1 MDSSPRQQNSKQED
15 ERPVAGGVGSDAIS
29 GLSNNGRK
37 ITRHDVKMVQN
48 LIERCLQLYMNKN
61 DVVNTLLEQARIE
74 PGFTSLVWQKLEKE
88 NVEFFKAYNLRL
100 TLKEQIDRFNQL
112 LVHQCQLMHYPASQD
127 FPSHQNGDAQVPV
140 TGLPAEPSFLQQ
152 QSGVPSTCHSQM
164 RQVSSVSDCQV
175 VNGFPASGSFHQ
187 LHLNADREAIVDG
200 HSTVTTLPIN
210 RSFESEVGGG
220 PASNGRFSLGAV
232 EMAGFSN
239 LDYLPP
245 NSSYAAHMD
254 MMPPHLQDGADGGCD
269 YRGMPVHSFP
279 HIPWN
284 LSFPD
289 LGADLASI
297 GDHGQMENYSGSDIL
312 LDSAEEE
319 NDMVKEFFVDSVPP
333 SSPQVEEKPDVGEL

>member
-1 MDSSPRQQNSKQED
+1 MDSSPRQQCSKQED
-15 ERPVAGGVGSDAIS
+15 ERPVAGGVGSDSIS
-29 GLSNNGRK
+29 GLTNNGRK
-37 ITRHDVKMVQN
+37 ISRHDVKMVQN

-74 PGFTSLVWQKLEKE
+74 PGFTSLVWQKLEQE
-88 NVEFFKAYNLRL
+88 NVEFFKAYNVRL

-112 LVHQCQLMHYPASQD
+112 LMRQCQLMHYPASQD

-140 TGLPAEPSFLQQ
+140 TGLPAEPSILQQ
-152 QSGVPSTCHSQM
+152 QSGISSMSHPQM
-164 RQVSSVSDCQV
+164 HQVSSLSDCPV

-187 LHLNADREAIVDG
+187 LHLNASREMIMDG
-200 HSTVTTLPIN
+200 NTTVTAIPLN
-210 RSFESEVGGG
+210 QSLESEVGGV
-220 PASNGRFSLGAV
+220 PASNGRFSLGSV

-245 NSSYAAHMD
+245 NASFN
-254 MMPPHLQDGADGGCD
+254 MMPPHLQDGAEGGCD

-312 LDSAEEE
+312 LDSADEE

-333 SSPQVEEKPDVGEL
+333 SSPQIEEKPDVGAL